1 MANVQLPVLF
11 QIADATGATLFGEE
25 VSVDVIENHLKFT
38 LKRNAAFNSP
48 GYDATNATS
57 TLAAAFA
64 DTFYVGN
71 DDANGDALFYVNMI
85 AGIGTETL
93 SKKVLVNTAT
103 VATAEQVV
111 DQFCN
116 KFADAILKAQG
127 GIGLVH
133 ATDANKK
140 VPIGGKAAEEFYSS
154 SLAPAESEALD
165 VGALM
170 SRVAAVHLV
179 GHPLA
184 QAIFADEDAI
194 SGHLTAAPTAS
205 NPGNIF
211 TSELAK
217 LLSHALGGSQATNK
231 LAAAN
236 SLDRLVKM
244 DGDGKVL
251 YEASASG
258 AASGVAPLN
267 IIAPANLSATLSNNI
282 YYYNFEG
289 VVPATGK
296 SNNALKSLLE
306 QLLNISGRSAK
317 LNDVRSVGYAVA
329 NGAAAYSHNAFP
341 NMQTVDSSFTSFALT
356 ANTNVITAPLPVVGG
371 GAGTGDTIGVF
382 LRPKLKL
389 KFENSF
395 TGAANISMIEVKDDG
410 TVTNIASDSI
420 ATTTQGASG
429 ISTVFPGL
437 TPAANGETQ
446 ALIDDFQAGKYGW
459 MGSDNTPNTD
469 TPALKRSLT
478 QTSTDE
484 DDTTVMD
491 QHIWRITIQM

>member
-48 GYDATNATS
+48 GYDATTKNS
-57 TLAAAFA
+57 TLADAFA

-85 AGIGTETL
+85 NGIGTETL
-93 SKKVLVNTAT
+93 SKKTLVNTAT

-133 ATDANKK
+133 TVDANKK
-140 VPIGGKAAEEFYSS
+140 VPIGGKSAEEFYSS
-154 SLAPAESEALD
+154 SLAPAETEALD

-194 SGHLTAAPTAS
+194 SGHLTASPTAN

-236 SLDRLVKM
+236 SLDKLVKM

-258 AASGVAPLN
+258 SAAGVEPLN

-289 VVPATGK
+289 VLPATGK

-317 LNDVRSVGYAVA
+317 LNDVRSVGYAVS
-329 NGAAAYSHNAFP
+329 NGAAAYAQNTFP
-341 NMQTVDSSFTSFALT
+341 NMQTVDSSFTSFELT
-356 ANTNVITAPLPVVGG
+356 ANNNVITAPLPVVGG

-395 TGAANISMIEVKDDG
+395 TGGVANISMIEVGTNGSVSTIDSTSIT
-410 TVTNIASDSI
+410 TVTGS
-420 ATTTQGASG
+420 ASG
-429 ISTVFPGL
+429 ISSVFPGM
-437 TPAANGETQ
+437 TAAANNETQ
-446 ALIDDFQAGKYGW
+446 EQIDDFQAGKYGW
-459 MGSDNTPNTD
+459 MGSDNTPND
-469 TPALKRSLT
+469 TTLKRSVS

-484 DDTTVMD
+484 TDTTVMD